1 LAREPITLVRFS
13 PAAWRAGG
21 RVSLQQKESRMTR
34 NLALVTVLVLTGLA
48 ATGLFLGCTTSPV
61 ESTDGDGATPSNGD
75 ATVPGVLQIKAFT
88 DSLGAAAR
96 VITSGQDAPD
106 DVDVNLT
113 PTEYTVAFKRIV
125 LKEVDEESEE
135 TLAEVEVFDADTVDE
150 ALVIDLLNSTASDV
164 LDVEELSGG
173 TYNQVDIEVFY
184 LDMTVATL
192 YPGTTSYDI
201 AYRMVFEEMGVLEPR
216 DFLLYLE
223 PAWMEDAPE
232 LAASVTEAGWYW
244 MEMADP
250 DHVVAVDGAA
260 AHPEFHVLDLFAND
274 EFWSSEHKVLEGG
287 RISPPLE
294 YDPNDGG
301 VLTIEFDVT
310 GKFNFKDYYDENTD
324 PDGLWEIRRDA
335 GIHPFP
341 PDFECAPEIL
351 GTSATPL

>member
-1 LAREPITLVRFS
+1 MTRIAFLISMTVLIGLV
-13 PAAWRAGG
+13 AAAVFVGCVAQTPDPAGG
-21 RVSLQQKESRMTR
+21 SDTSDTTPGGETDV
-34 NLALVTVLVLTGLA
+34 LA
-48 ATGLFLGCTTSPV
+48 
-61 ESTDGDGATPSNGD
+61 
-75 ATVPGVLQIKAFT
+75 GVLHIVAFT
-88 DSLGAAAR
+88 ESLEDAAKYAA
-96 VITSGQDAPD
+96 DPNDPPD

-125 LKEVDEESEE
+125 LKEVDEASEE
-135 TLAEVEVFDADTVDE
+135 TLAEVELFAAETVDD
-150 ALVIDLLNSTASDV
+150 ALVVDLLNSTALDV
-164 LDVEELSGG
+164 LDVEDLSAG

-244 MEMADP
+244 MEMSDP
-250 DHVVAVDGAA
+250 NHVVAVDGAA

-287 RISPPLE
+287 RIEPPLE

-310 GKFNFKDYYDENTD
+310 GKFNFKDYYDENTE
-324 PDGLWEIRRDA
+324 PDGLWEIRRDS

-341 PDFECAPEIL
+341 PDFNCVPEDVED
-351 GTSATPL
+351 AAVAAD